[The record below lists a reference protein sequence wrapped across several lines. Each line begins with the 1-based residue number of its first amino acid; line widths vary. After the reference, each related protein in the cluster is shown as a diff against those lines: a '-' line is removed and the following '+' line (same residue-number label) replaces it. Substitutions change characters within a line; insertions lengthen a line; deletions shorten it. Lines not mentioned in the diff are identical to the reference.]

1 MYDPLIHRR
10 QSRRLNGYDYAK
22 EGLYFVTIKTGNNR
36 KLFGEITN
44 GIMKLND
51 SGLVA
56 ENCWLAIPEHFPH
69 TTIHDFVIMPDHIHG
84 IIEIIYNPNPV
95 GAENFL
101 PPPDHKP
108 NTKSSKT
115 IGSIIRGFKTGVTK
129 WMKQNT
135 NINTVWQRNY
145 YDHIIRNT
153 ESYQR
158 ICQYIRD
165 NPKNWNR

>member
-51 SGLVA
+51 SGFVA

-69 TTIHDFVIMPDHIHG
+69 TAIHEYVIMPDHIHG
-84 IIEIIYNPNPV
+84 IIEIIYNPNSLGGRKFSAP
-95 GAENFL
+95 
-101 PPPDHKP
+101 
-108 NTKSSKT
+108 T
-115 IGSIIRGFKTGVTK
+115 
-129 WMKQNT
+129 
-135 NINTVWQRNY
+135 
-145 YDHIIRNT
+145 
-153 ESYQR
+153 
-158 ICQYIRD
+158 
-165 NPKNWNR
+165 